1 MMKYII
7 TLIVT
12 AFLLGMAVQGLYGA
26 VAEAY
31 PTLASGASTGSISLS
46 SLTNPKEV
54 SSPFARISQD
64 KIHVL
69 KDRVVIEMNN
79 PQWATFT
86 DTNSMDP
93 VFDAGHYA
101 LQVVPET
108 ENDIHIGDIIS
119 YEFPGISQGN
129 LIHRVIQVG
138 SDSNGWYAITKGDN
152 NTLPDPGRVRFK
164 QIKRV
169 VAAIVY

>member
-1 MMKYII
+1 MMKYVI

-31 PTLASGASTGSISLS
+31 PSLTSEASGSISLS
-46 SLTNPKEV
+46 SLANPREV

-64 KIHVL
+64 KIHVM
-69 KDRVVIEMNN
+69 KDRVVIEMND

-93 VFDAGHYA
+93 VFDSGHYA

-108 ENDIHIGDIIS
+108 DNDIHVGDIIS
-119 YEFPGISQGN
+119 YTHPSISQGN

-138 SDSNGWYAITKGDN
+138 TDAEGWYAITKGDN
-152 NTLPDPGRVRFK
+152 NPLPDPGKVRFS
-164 QIKRV
+164 QVKRV
-169 VAAIVY
+169 VAAIIY